1 MLVQHHSISEKG
13 RNLRH
18 KRHGD
23 GRAEQGE
30 HGDEAR
36 DASAETTTAG
46 NKASEEGDGL
56 EEQGN
61 QDEDP
66 AEAPEEELSV
76 GGGVASATT
85 NKRAGRIARV
95 RVPGTSDDRS
105 SASAVAVVV
114 AGAADVEEVPLG
126 DFAGTRDAACVGAE
140 EVRLVKGRG

>member
-1 MLVQHHSISEKG
+1 MLVQHHSISERG

-36 DASAETTTAG
+36 DASAETATACNEAG
-46 NKASEEGDGL
+46 EEGDGL
-56 EEQGN
+56 EEQGD

-76 GGGVASATT
+76 GGGVASATADE
-85 NKRAGRIARV
+85 RARRIARV
-95 RVPGTSDDRS
+95 RVPSTSDDRS

-126 DFAGTRDAACVGAE
+126 DFAGT
-140 EVRLVKGRG
+140 